1 MAVSMKGK
9 NLTSILDLSVEEIY
23 EILKV
28 TETLKLERLRGILRP
43 ILPGRNLAMIFE
55 KPSTRTR
62 VSFEVGINQLGG
74 SALYLSSKDLQLGRG
89 ETVADT
95 ARVLSRYVDGIMAR
109 VFSHKTIMELARYSD
124 VPVINGLSDLEHPC
138 QALGDIFT
146 IQEKFESLKG
156 LKMTYIGDGNNVCN
170 SLMFLCAKLGI
181 NFYSASPSEYFPE
194 QDVIDLSK
202 KIAKETGGRIVSG
215 TNPIEAVSDAN
226 VIYTDVWVSM
236 GDESEKEERIK
247 KFLPYQVN
255 TKLIERANKDLIV
268 MHCLPAHRG
277 EEITGKVIDGPHS
290 VVWDEVENRLHVQ
303 KAIMSLLIR

>member
-1 MAVSMKGK
+1 MAVSMKSK

-181 NFYSASPSEYFPE
+181 NFYSASPGEYFPE

-202 KIAKETGGRIVSG
+202 KIARETGGRIISG

-236 GDESEKEERIK
+236 GVESEKEERIK

-290 VVWDEVENRLHVQ
+290 VVWDEAENRLHVQ

>member
-9 NLTSILDLSVEEIY
+9 HLTSIMDLSVEEIY

-28 TETLKLERLRGILRP
+28 TETLKLERLRGIPHPVLQ
-43 ILPGRNLAMIFE
+43 GRNLAMIFE

-74 SALYLSSKDLQLGRG
+74 SGLYLSSRDLQLGRG
-89 ETVADT
+89 ETIADT

-109 VFSHKTIMELARYSD
+109 VFSHNTILELAKYSS
-124 VPVINGLSDLEHPC
+124 VSVINGLSDFEHPC

-146 IQEKFESLKG
+146 MHEKFGKLKN

-170 SLMFLCAKLGI
+170 SLMFICAKLGI
-181 NFYSASPSEYFPE
+181 NFYSASPGEYLPK
-194 QDVIDLSK
+194 QDVIELAQKTAK
-202 KIAKETGGRIVSG
+202 KTGAKIING
-215 TNPIEAVSDAN
+215 TNPIEAVSDAH

-236 GDESEKEERIK
+236 GDEAEKKERMK
-247 KFLPYQVN
+247 KFQPYQVRR
-255 TKLIERANKDLIV
+255 KLIEKAREDVIV

-277 EEITGKVIDGPHS
+277 DEITDEVIDGPHS
-290 VVWDEVENRLHVQ
+290 AVWDEAENRLHVQ
-303 KAIMSLLIR
+303 KAIMSLLMR